1 MKMRILFRR
10 GQIFSVFFLTC
21 VLTLC
26 GCAFGTRNALLT
38 YQVDRPLLSSP
49 NGIKIH
55 VADFRDDRT
64 DPQLVGHVLNG
75 LGMKTAQVR
84 SGNSVAEWVREA
96 LVSELKA
103 SGYEVVDSA
112 QGAAVIDGKVVNI
125 DCTSYMTY
133 EGKVG
138 LDVKLKRGNEV
149 ILDKTYFG
157 KADEG
162 LNWAMTSKSY
172 AIVLQSALRNVL
184 IQVMSDVDWAL
195 KVRRQASNQEGKI
208 P

>member
-10 GQIFSVFFLTC
+10 GQIFPVFLLTC
-21 VLTLC
+21 VLTLG

-38 YQVDRPLLSSP
+38 YQVDRPLLSPS

-55 VADFRDDRT
+55 VADFRDDRP

-75 LGMKTAQVR
+75 WGMKTAQVR

-96 LVSELKA
+96 LVAELKA

-112 QGAAVIDGKVVNI
+112 QGEAVIDGKVVNI

-138 LDVKLKRGNEV
+138 LDVKLMRGNEV

-157 KADEG
+157 KLGHD
-162 LNWAMTSKSY
+162 
-172 AIVLQSALRNVL
+172 I
-184 IQVMSDVDWAL
+184 
-195 KVRRQASNQEGKI
+195 
-208 P
+208 